1 MRLYDQH
8 GHSWAEFDLRSG
20 PLGQTMTLCMKRDDA
35 AHIDELITFFVYED
49 KLVYG
54 SSNNKP
60 VMPGKALTK
69 EET

>member
-1 MRLYDQH
+1 MLLYNQH
-8 GHSWAEFDLRSG
+8 GNAWAEFALRSG
-20 PLGQTMTLCMKRDDA
+20 PLGQTMTLCMKKEGSD
-35 AHIDELITFFVYED
+35 HIEELITFFVYED

-54 SSNNKP
+54 SSNHKP

>member
-1 MRLYDQH
+1 MILYNQH
-8 GHSWAEFDLRSG
+8 GNAWAEFALGMG
-20 PLGQTMTLCMKRDDA
+20 PAGQTMTLRMKRRGQSEIED
-35 AHIDELITFFVYED
+35 LITFFVYQD

-54 SSNNKP
+54 SSHNKP

>member
-1 MRLYDQH
+1 MILYNQH
-8 GHSWAEFDLRSG
+8 GNAWAEFALRMG
-20 PLGQTMTLCMKRDDA
+20 PAGHTMTLCIKRRDDD
-35 AHIDELITFFVYED
+35 HIEDLITFFVYED